1 MRISLV
7 LLAAFLTAAPAL
19 GADDAEKVIDQ
30 AIKAHGGA
38 DALSKA
44 NRCTR
49 SMTGT
54 MILNGMDLNFSQ
66 ELTLDLPDR
75 YRLETELGA
84 DKRKL
89 TIIVNGDKGWRVA
102 GGTTQEISP
111 EGLNVSREEGH
122 VIYLSSLVPLRRDKG
137 YTLKLLAD
145 AKVQG
150 KPASVVQVTLK
161 GKADAQ
167 LYFDKDSGLL
177 VKISRK
183 TAIAGL
189 LAQHEYTFADHKTF
203 SGVTLPTRWQE
214 LINGARYL
222 DGKVLSYSFSSSPD
236 DKLFAKP

>member
-1 MRISLV
+1 MRIRLV
-7 LLAAFLTAAPAL
+7 LVAACLAAAPAL

-38 DALSKA
+38 DALSKVH
-44 NRCTR
+44 RCTR

-54 MILNGMDLNFSQ
+54 MILNGMDLNFTQ
-66 ELTLDLPDR
+66 DLTMDLPDR
-75 YRLETELGA
+75 YRLETELGS

-89 TIIVNGDKGWRVA
+89 IIIVTADKGWRVA

-111 EGLNVSREEGH
+111 EVLSEAREEGH

-145 AKVQG
+145 TKVQG
-150 KPASVVQVTLK
+150 KPASVVKVSVK

-167 LYFDKDSGLL
+167 LYFDKESGLL

-189 LAQHEYTFADHKTF
+189 LAQREYIFADHKTY
-203 SGVTLPTRWQE
+203 SGATLPTRWQE

-222 DGKVLSYSFSSSPD
+222 DGKVSSYSFTSSPD